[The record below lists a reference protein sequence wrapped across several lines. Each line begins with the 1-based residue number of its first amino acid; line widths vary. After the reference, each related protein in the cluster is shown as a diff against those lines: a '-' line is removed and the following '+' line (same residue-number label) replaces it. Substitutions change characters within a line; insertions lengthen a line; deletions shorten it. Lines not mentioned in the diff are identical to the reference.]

1 MTTTLRALFNDE
13 AGFIVSAELILV
25 ATVGVIALVV
35 GLAEVSYNVSE
46 ELEDVGTAVGKVS
59 QSYEV
64 SGTSGHKARFFGSSY
79 RDQADFCDNE
89 YDINC
94 DGNYGGNNNGNYGH

>member
-1 MTTTLRALFNDE
+1 MTATFRALFNDE

-59 QSYEV
+59 QSYEI
-64 SGTSGHKARFFGSSY
+64 SSTRGHKAMFFGSSY
-79 RDQADFCDNE
+79 RDQGDFCDDE
-89 YDINC
+89 CDISC
-94 DGNYGGNNNGNYGH
+94 DANFGGYGDWK

>member
-1 MTTTLRALFNDE
+1 MTAIFRALYNDE

-35 GLAEVSYNVSE
+35 GLAEVSWNVNE
-46 ELEDVGTAVGKVS
+46 ELEDVGTAVGKIS

-64 SGTSGHKARFFGSSY
+64 SATHGHKACFFGSSY
-79 RDQADFCDNE
+79 RDQGDFCDDEN
-89 YDINC
+89 DISC
-94 DGNYGGNNNGNYGH
+94 DGFYGGYGNWR

>member
-1 MTTTLRALFNDE
+1 MTTTFRTLLDDE

-35 GLAEVSYNVSE
+35 GLAEVSWNVTE
-46 ELEDVGTAVGKVS
+46 ELEDVGSAVGKIS

-64 SGTSGHKARFFGSSY
+64 SSTHGHKAKFFGSSY
-79 RDQADFCDNE
+79 RDQGDYCDDE
-89 YDINC
+89 HDISC
-94 DGNYGGNNNGNYGH
+94 DGNYGHWNY